1 MQPELDKLKES
12 LKQHLTPYQK
22 TEVEFKIFLLEVE
35 RKKQSLGSEVKE
47 ASDFLEVKRKEIQIE
62 EKTLATIRT
71 TTIEEVKRLDAF
83 KAEYSALFDEH
94 KKLQQSYKALLETV
108 AIEKDKHKEWLDA
121 IAVQESQAE
130 IDFAK
135 NKEKYLSKIELLQK
149 EVANLERS
157 REQTEKKINS
167 LRTQVVEITTEI
179 AKLEQEKS
187 TLSKEVEAI
196 RIKHEEVKSYLTV
209 LEIQKTTLLSEIS
222 NNKTII
228 GNQLNEMEEHKLVN
242 DNLKSENNELIKA
255 KIAFS
260 TRESELLLKEEKIK
274 QAYAQAGLEY

>member
-47 ASDFLEVKRKEIQIE
+47 VSDFLQVKRKEIEIE

-71 TTIEEVKRLDAF
+71 TTIEEVKRLDEA

-94 KKLQQSYKALLETV
+94 KKLEKSYRDLQEVVIK
-108 AIEKDKHKEWLDA
+108 EKENHKEWLDT
-121 IAVQESQAE
+121 IGIQESQAE

-135 NKEKYLSKIELLQK
+135 NKEKYVSKIELLQK

-157 REQTEKKINS
+157 REQTEQKINS
-167 LRTQVVEITTEI
+167 LRAQVVEITTEKS
-179 AKLEQEKS
+179 KLEQQKS
-187 TLSKEVEAI
+187 TLSKEVDAI
-196 RIKHEEVKSYLTV
+196 KLKHEEVKSYLTV

-228 GNQLNEMEEHKLVN
+228 VDQLNEMEENKLAN
-242 DNLKSENNELIKA
+242 EDLKSENNELIKA

-260 TRESELLLKEEKIK
+260 TKESELLLKEEKIK